1 MPNTVWYSCSPFE
14 TGDIKTG
21 SPTITIS
28 SGVATLSVA
37 QTGNIGCGDCIEYAS
52 TAVYIAPNRLGF
64 DSGGTT
70 EVKVGDKI
78 QGATSGATGIIRAVE
93 LTSGSWSSGNA
104 AGYFYFEQTTG
115 TWQNNETI
123 NRIRPS
129 NASDVAT
136 VNGTLQGNI
145 GNGNTQFVVKT
156 ATGGTPSDQSST
168 SVTSIHHEYASLAD
182 LEAGFTDANHIN
194 STDLTSAGADV
205 IVHACCYYDHV
216 DYTADSPFV
225 LAFGTTDETHYFFVF
240 TPMGNSES
248 VNKQRHDGKWN
259 THAYVLA
266 GTSTHLIKI
275 SELYCRVLGLQ
286 FELTDD
292 TSSAYH
298 CIRLVD
304 IDSSSNEYIIAYNLF
319 KGIFYGGYA
328 SGDTGIVIEDS
339 DISKAKIYNNIFYDF
354 KNPDDTSKIHRGVRN
369 PYSGTAYVYNNTF
382 VNCIRGVEGGG
393 SSHTFAKNCLAQSC
407 TDGFVGT
414 FDSASDYNCSDISGD
429 APGVNSVTGTVTFED
444 APNDDYHLASSDTV
458 AKDAG
463 TDLST
468 DSYLPIWRDIDGED
482 ITVGDWSIGAD
493 GYVATVGGG
502 AIMNQ
507 FQKNNLGADLFNGSL
522 L

>member
-70 EVKVGDKI
+70 EIKVGDKI

-93 LTSGSWSSGNA
+93 LTSGSWSGGDA

-115 TWQNNETI
+115 TWQDNETI

-129 NASDVAT
+129 SASNVAT

-168 SVTSIHHEYASLAD
+168 SVTSIHHEYASLVD
-182 LEAGFTDANHIN
+182 LEAGFTDANHLN

-205 IVHACCYYDHV
+205 IVHACCYYDHS
-216 DYTADSPFV
+216 DYTADSPV
-225 LAFGTTDETHYFFVF
+225 AIDFGTTDTTHYFFTF
-240 TPMGNSES
+240 TPMGNNES
-248 VNKQRHDGKWN
+248 INKQRHDGKWN
-259 THAYVLA
+259 SQRYEIVGSSDSAAFQFSMKNIWVDGLLLQNTKSGNNSRGVRFVTYGSGL
-266 GTSTHLIKI
+266 GIKI
-275 SELYCRVLGLQ
+275 ANTIIKAATGITGDDPLGINLPGASSDEIYIWNVIIQ
-286 FELTDD
+286 DFE
-292 TSSAYH
+292 SSGGTGKAFYAESNGIKAY
-298 CIRLVD
+298 I
-304 IDSSSNEYIIAYNLF
+304 YNVSVVNCEN
-319 KGIFYGGYA
+319 GFYGGGNEY
-328 SGDTGIVIEDS
+328 TL
-339 DISKAKIYNNIFYDF
+339 
-354 KNPDDTSKIHRGVRN
+354 
-369 PYSGTAYVYNNTF
+369 
-382 VNCIRGVEGGG
+382 IR
-393 SSHTFAKNCLAQSC
+393 NCLAQSC

-414 FDSASDYNCSDISGD
+414 FDSDSDYNCSDISGD
-429 APGVNSVTGTVTFED
+429 APGANSVTGTVSFVDT
-444 APNDDYHLASSDTV
+444 ANDNYHLASSDTV

-463 TDLST
+463 YDLST
-468 DSYLPIWRDIDGED
+468 DPYLPIWRDIDGED
-482 ITVGDWSIGAD
+482 RVGGTWDIGAD
-493 GYVATVGGG
+493 EYVATGGAG

-507 FQKNNLGADLFNGSL
+507 FQKSNLGADLFNGSL